1 MSHLIVT
8 IARQYGSG
16 GREIGEKVAAL
27 LGCKTYGK
35 ELISMAAERGNL
47 HEASL
52 ERVDEVSAGSLLY
65 TLAMGSNMYGL
76 HTPAHLHTPIND
88 RLFYLQSDLI
98 REIAEREDAVL
109 IGRCADYILA
119 EHPTTL
125 RVFIYASEEAR
136 TKRIMERH
144 EVSEHKAADLMRK
157 TDGRRA
163 NYYNFYTGQKWGR
176 HESYDLAINSSLLG
190 VEDTA
195 KMIADFAL
203 AVKHRRSPKGE

>member
-35 ELISMAAERGNL
+35 ELIAMAAERGNL

-65 TLAMGSNMYGL
+65 TLAMGSNMYGI
-76 HTPAHLHTPIND
+76 HTPTQLHTPIND
-88 RLFYLQSDLI
+88 RLFYLQSDII

-125 RVFIYASEEAR
+125 RVFIYADAECR
-136 TKRIMERH
+136 KKRIMERNNVP
-144 EVSEHKAADLMRK
+144 ENKAADLLKK
-157 TDGRRA
+157 TDARRA
-163 NYYNFYTGQKWGR
+163 NYYNFYTGGKWGR

-195 KMIADFAL
+195 KMIADFAMAL
-203 AVKHRRSPKGE
+203 KYRRAAQAD